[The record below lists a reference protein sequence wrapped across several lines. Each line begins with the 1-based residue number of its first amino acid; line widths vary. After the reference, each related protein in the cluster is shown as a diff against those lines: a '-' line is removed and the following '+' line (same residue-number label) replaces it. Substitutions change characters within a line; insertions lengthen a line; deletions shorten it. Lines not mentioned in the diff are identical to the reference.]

1 MKKAK
6 WLKLLRNLDV
16 SAACAALAVL
26 VLNTLAA
33 MVMRLVTEQPPIWP
47 REVQVFCQVW
57 LSFLGAGAAL
67 RYGMAAATGTFAN
80 LLPEKGRRLL
90 AYAVDVLA
98 VFILAFLLV
107 QFGNYV
113 SWFFG
118 RLHVSSAS
126 LGIPYKLIY
135 GISPYACALMIVSYL
150 LNRYLPGS
158 VREPDAGA
166 AGREGEVTA
175 Q

>member
-1 MKKAK
+1 MAGS
-6 WLKLLRNLDV
+6 D
-16 SAACAALAVL
+16 SAISM
-26 VLNTLAA
+26 T
-33 MVMRLVTEQPPIWP
+33 MRSEP
-47 REVQVFCQVW
+47 
-57 LSFLGAGAAL
+57 GA
-67 RYGMAAATGTFAN
+67 
-80 LLPEKGRRLL
+80 
-90 AYAVDVLA
+90 D
-98 VFILAFLLV
+98 
-107 QFGNYV
+107 
-113 SWFFG
+113 G

>member
-67 RYGMAAATGTFAN
+67 
-80 LLPEKGRRLL
+80 
-90 AYAVDVLA
+90 AYAVDVAA

-158 VREPDAGA
+158 VRDTDAGA

>member
-1 MKKAK
+1 MSS
-6 WLKLLRNLDV
+6 LDISILFTLIIISV
-16 SAACAALAVL
+16 SAVLSTLLILFSLAVL
-26 VLNTLAA
+26 LVLFSLAVLPA
-33 MVMRLVTEQPPIWP
+33 LVIP
-47 REVQVFCQVW
+47 
-57 LSFLGAGAAL
+57 AAL
-67 RYGMAAATGTFAN
+67 
-80 LLPEKGRRLL
+80 L
-90 AYAVDVLA
+90 ALV
-98 VFILAFLLV
+98 ILAFLLV

-118 RLHVSSAS
+118 RLRVSSAS

-158 VREPDAGA
+158 VREADAGA